1 MITFSNHI
9 QLLYFIRKK
18 ASHTNSTFGFF
29 RHETQHLK
37 TKRAVFQPS
46 QKTMNTFNDI
56 KELVTA
62 LKREEKLIS
71 EMFSKRKSI
80 DYKLSDAL
88 ELVDYQESRI
98 DLLIQK
104 SVIRENGGLLELD
117 GQFLDFFEQVL
128 YVSEEINLS
137 YIDENI
143 RSIKENIVYF
153 LNEPNESRRYTYLR
167 FIKKTFRNM
176 GLITLRSVVDLRRN
190 IENTFKN
197 EANYKIKQL
206 KLESLDE
213 KRTVVTNLIQ
223 QTLTLI
229 NEKELTFFNRA
240 LDEELSRII
249 IELKSQFVEC
259 SHNLIEIEKQII
271 DYLNQIKKQGKFL
284 EKLRKLK
291 YLKDNFTIEAETN
304 IKQIISNKNQ
314 VIFETRTNQS
324 INLSIDFLR
333 EDERAFD
340 GIKRI
345 AKNYKDRL
353 VFKHE
358 IAESISNENL
368 ENNVEEEVMINLEEV
383 RNRFVATSDNLFNF
397 ILNYDFLKEVDF
409 NERVT
414 IFCQIISQYEEE
426 LQIQD
431 NYQIT
436 NGIEYAMVFSK

>member
-1 MITFSNHI
+1 
-9 QLLYFIRKK
+9 
-18 ASHTNSTFGFF
+18 
-29 RHETQHLK
+29 
-37 TKRAVFQPS
+37 
-46 QKTMNTFNDI
+46 MNTFNDI

-88 ELVDYQESRI
+88 ELVDYEESRI

-104 SVIRENGGLLELD
+104 SVIRETGGFLELD
-117 GQFLDFFEQVL
+117 GQFLEFFEQVL
-128 YVSEEINLS
+128 FVSEEINLS

-143 RSIKENIVYF
+143 KSIKEKIVYF
-153 LNEPNESRRYTYLR
+153 LNEHSETRRYTYLR

-197 EANYKIKQL
+197 ESNYKNKQL
-206 KLESLDE
+206 KLENLDE
-213 KRTVVTNLIQ
+213 KRTIITNLIQ
-223 QTLTLI
+223 QTLSLI
-229 NEKELTFFNRA
+229 NEEELTFFNRA

-249 IELKSQFVEC
+249 IELKSQLSEC

-271 DYLNQIKKQGKFL
+271 DYLNQIKQQGKFL

-291 YLKDNFTIEAETN
+291 YLKDNFTIEAETD
-304 IKQIISNKNQ
+304 IKQIVSNKNQ
-314 VIFETRTNQS
+314 VNFETKNNES

-333 EDERAFD
+333 EDERAFEA
-340 GIKRI
+340 IKRI
-345 AKNYKDRL
+345 AKNHRDRL
-353 VFKHE
+353 LFKPE
-358 IAESISNENL
+358 IAERISNDYL
-368 ENNVEEEVMINLEEV
+368 DNNVEEEIMVNLEEV
-383 RNRFVATSDNLFNF
+383 RNRFIATSDNLFNF
-397 ILNYDFLKEVDF
+397 ILNYDFLKEVEF
-409 NERVT
+409 KERVT

-431 NYQIT
+431 NYQTT
-436 NGIEYAMVFSK
+436 NGIEYAMVFSR

>member
-1 MITFSNHI
+1 MPT
-9 QLLYFIRKK
+9 L
-18 ASHTNSTFGFF
+18 
-29 RHETQHLK
+29 ETK
-37 TKRAVFQPS
+37 E
-46 QKTMNTFNDI
+46 MNTFNDI

-80 DYKLSDAL
+80 DYKLNDAL
-88 ELVDYQESRI
+88 ELVDYEESRI

-104 SVIRENGGLLELD
+104 AVIRQNGDFLELD
-117 GQFLDFFEQVL
+117 GQFLEFFEQVL

-143 RSIKENIVYF
+143 KNIKENIVYF
-153 LNEPNESRRYTYLR
+153 LNESSENRRYAYLR

-197 EANYKIKQL
+197 ESNYKNKQL
-206 KLESLDE
+206 KLENLDE

-223 QTLTLI
+223 QTLLLI
-229 NEKELTFFNRA
+229 NEEELTFFNRA
-240 LDEELSRII
+240 LDEELGRII
-249 IELKSQFVEC
+249 IELKNQLGEC

-271 DYLNQIKKQGKFL
+271 DYLNQIKQQGRFL

-291 YLKDNFTIEAETN
+291 YLKDNFIIEAETN
-304 IKQIISNKNQ
+304 IKQIVSNKNE
-314 VIFETRTNQS
+314 VIFETKLNES

-333 EDERAFD
+333 EDERAFNA
-340 GIKRI
+340 IKRI
-345 AKNYKDRL
+345 AKNHRDRL
-353 VFKHE
+353 LFKPE
-358 IAESISNENL
+358 MAERISNDYL
-368 ENNVEEEVMINLEEV
+368 DNNIEEEIMVNLEEV
-383 RNRFVATSDNLFNF
+383 RNRFIATSDNLFNF
-397 ILNYDFLKEVDF
+397 ILNYDFLKEVEF

-431 NYQIT
+431 NYQTT
-436 NGIEYAMVFSK
+436 NGIEYAMVFSR

>member
-1 MITFSNHI
+1 
-9 QLLYFIRKK
+9 
-18 ASHTNSTFGFF
+18 
-29 RHETQHLK
+29 
-37 TKRAVFQPS
+37 
-46 QKTMNTFNDI
+46 MNTFNDI

-143 RSIKENIVYF
+143 KSIKENIVYF
-153 LNEPNESRRYTYLR
+153 LNESNENRRYTYLR

-197 EANYKIKQL
+197 EANYKNKQL
-206 KLESLDE
+206 KLENLDE

-223 QTLTLI
+223 QTLTLV
-229 NEKELTFFNRA
+229 NEEELTFFNRA

-249 IELKSQFVEC
+249 VELKSQLGEC

-271 DYLNQIKKQGKFL
+271 DYLNQIKQQGRFL

-291 YLKDNFTIEAETN
+291 YLKDNFTIEAETD

-314 VIFETRTNQS
+314 VIFEARTNQS

-340 GIKRI
+340 AIKKI
-345 AKNYKDRL
+345 AENYRNRL
-353 VFKHE
+353 LFKQE
-358 IAESISNENL
+358 IAESISNEYL
-368 ENNVEEEVMINLEEV
+368 ENNVKEEVMVNLEEV

-397 ILNYDFLKEVDF
+397 ILNYDFLREVEF

-414 IFCQIISQYEEE
+414 IFCQIVSQFEEE

-431 NYQIT
+431 NYQTT

>member
-1 MITFSNHI
+1 
-9 QLLYFIRKK
+9 
-18 ASHTNSTFGFF
+18 
-29 RHETQHLK
+29 
-37 TKRAVFQPS
+37 
-46 QKTMNTFNDI
+46 MNTFNDI

-88 ELVDYQESRI
+88 ELVDYQENRI

-104 SVIRENGGLLELD
+104 SVIRENGGFLELD

-143 RSIKENIVYF
+143 KNIKENIVYF
-153 LNEPNESRRYTYLR
+153 LKEPNEKRRYTYLR

-206 KLESLDE
+206 KLGSLDE

-223 QTLTLI
+223 QTLALI
-229 NEKELTFFNRA
+229 NEEELTFFNRA

-249 IELKSQFVEC
+249 IELKSQLGEC

-271 DYLNQIKKQGKFL
+271 DYLNQIKQQGRFL

-291 YLKDNFTIEAETN
+291 YLKDNFTIEAETD
-304 IKQIISNKNQ
+304 IKQIISSKNQ
-314 VIFETRTNQS
+314 VLFEARTNQS

-333 EDERAFD
+333 EDERAFEA
-340 GIKRI
+340 IKRI
-345 AKNYKDRL
+345 AKNYRDRL
-353 VFKHE
+353 IFKQE

-414 IFCQIISQYEEE
+414 VFCQIVSQYEEE

-431 NYQIT
+431 NYQTT

>member
-1 MITFSNHI
+1 
-9 QLLYFIRKK
+9 
-18 ASHTNSTFGFF
+18 
-29 RHETQHLK
+29 
-37 TKRAVFQPS
+37 
-46 QKTMNTFNDI
+46 MNTFNDI

-128 YVSEEINLS
+128 YASEEINLS

-153 LNEPNESRRYTYLR
+153 LNESNENRRYTYLR

-197 EANYKIKQL
+197 EANYKNKQL
-206 KLESLDE
+206 KLENLDE
-213 KRTVVTNLIQ
+213 KRTIVTNLIQ
-223 QTLTLI
+223 QTLALI
-229 NEKELTFFNRA
+229 NDEELTFFNRA
-240 LDEELSRII
+240 LDEELNRII
-249 IELKSQFVEC
+249 IELKSQLGEC

-271 DYLNQIKKQGKFL
+271 DYLNQIKQQGRFL

-291 YLKDNFTIEAETN
+291 YLKDNFTIEAETD

-314 VIFETRTNQS
+314 VIFEARTNQS

-340 GIKRI
+340 AIKRI
-345 AKNYKDRL
+345 ARNYRDRL
-353 VFKHE
+353 LFKQD

-368 ENNVEEEVMINLEEV
+368 ENSIEEEVMINLEEV

-397 ILNYDFLKEVDF
+397 ILNYNFLKEVDF

-414 IFCQIISQYEEE
+414 IFCQIVSQYEEE

-431 NYQIT
+431 NYQTT